1 MALKLK
7 PLGSRIVV
15 ETIEQEE
22 KTVTGIYLP
31 DTAKEK
37 PMQGMIVAVGEG
49 DRDDDGKRIDM
60 DVKVGDKV
68 LFNKYSGTEVKLDDK
83 KVLVMKESDVLAIIE
98 D

>member
-22 KTVTGIYLP
+22 KTVSGIYLP

-49 DRDDDGKRIDM
+49 DRDDDGKRIKM